1 MARTHL
7 AAFSPVAIQPRH
19 RSLLVLAI
27 GPLNAF
33 LRDLLHILDGAVY
46 IGYLWP
52 LWHPRRQTFTVH
64 AGPTRPVPCSS
75 QLADQIAKTVAID
88 LRVDDPSTLTAAT
101 SGRPSPGSRHW

>member
-1 MARTHL
+1 MNGALVARTHL

-33 LRDLLHILDGAVY
+33 LRDLLQILDGAVY

-52 LWHPRRQTFTVH
+52 LWHPRRQTF
-64 AGPTRPVPCSS
+64 
-75 QLADQIAKTVAID
+75 ADQIAKTVAID